1 MSKKIRMFFYSAVI
15 LFILV
20 AGICLILHQKNQA
33 DDSNKYNITTDID
46 ARPIYILDMPE
57 HKSVNMPQYT
67 EPIVIELPPQVI
79 TVRGIEYST
88 DLIKLNLGQ
97 RGLTNDDIKP
107 LNKMVAL
114 QSLYIN
120 DNPINDWSPLSELT
134 NLSNLDISGLKYGMS
149 EMQTIDISQIKN
161 LSNLEYLDISYS
173 IICNSEY
180 LKSFKNLRELYIS
193 DTNISDLSFITEMTN
208 LETLNISYTDIN
220 DISALNNTPNLKVL
234 YLSGINA
241 TDFSVLKELTKLEE
255 IYLYKTAIADI
266 SIFYELPNLKKISL
280 RSSKIKSKDIQKLKN
295 ILPDCEII
303 T

>member
-1 MSKKIRMFFYSAVI
+1 MSKKIRIIFYSAVI

-33 DDSNKYNITTDID
+33 DDSNKYNITMDID

-57 HKSVNMPQYT
+57 YKSVNMPQYT
-67 EPIVIELPPQVI
+67 EPLVIELPPQVI
-79 TVRGIEYST
+79 IIKGKKYST
-88 DLIKLNLGQ
+88 DLTSLNFQ
-97 RGLTNDDIKP
+97 QHGLTNDDIKP
-107 LNKMVAL
+107 LNKMINL
-114 QSLYIN
+114 KSLNIIGNSIN
-120 DNPINDWSPLSELT
+120 DLSPLSELT
-134 NLSNLDISGLKYGMS
+134 NLSSLEIGGWKYGIAGI
-149 EMQTIDISQIKN
+149 QTIDIAQIKN